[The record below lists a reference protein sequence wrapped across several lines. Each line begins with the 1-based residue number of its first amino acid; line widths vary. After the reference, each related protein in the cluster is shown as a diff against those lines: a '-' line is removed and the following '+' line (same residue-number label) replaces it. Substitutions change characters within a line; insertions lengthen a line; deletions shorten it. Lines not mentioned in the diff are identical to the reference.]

1 MAAAA
6 ATGVRERL
14 RQLQRHVLAHA
25 DVQSNWHCCQCAQPE
40 VKPVHTSGA
49 AATAAPAPQLQF
61 SHFYTYAEVTEF
73 LASLAAAYPSLC
85 EVQSI
90 GESRQG
96 RAISA
101 LQIGAG
107 DPAATSHYLIYGCT

>member
-1 MAAAA
+1 MGGMVAAAPP
-6 ATGVRERL
+6 R
-14 RQLQRHVLAHA
+14 
-25 DVQSNWHCCQCAQPE
+25 
-40 VKPVHTSGA
+40 
-49 AATAAPAPQLQF
+49 LQF
-61 SHFYTYAEVTEF
+61 SNFYTHGEVSEF

-90 GESRQG
+90 GESREG

-107 DPAATSHYLIYGCT
+107 DPAATPQYLVYGCNYSTPTNDALEHRSGL